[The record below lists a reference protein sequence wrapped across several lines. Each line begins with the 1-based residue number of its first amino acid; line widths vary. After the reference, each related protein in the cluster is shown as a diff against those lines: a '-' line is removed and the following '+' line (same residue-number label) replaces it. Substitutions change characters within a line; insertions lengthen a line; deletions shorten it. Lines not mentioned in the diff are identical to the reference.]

1 MGFLTTSSAG
11 ASFLAGVVIITC
23 WLIAIH
29 DDVLIRRK
37 CGGCIRNLRKH
48 ISDMQGGSLKNYYKL
63 NKDAYLITFI
73 LSIIIGGFWMITG
86 ALAFVKPMFHLIS
99 GIITTI
105 IFICTFAPLVD
116 RMRFNEQ
123 CRLYSEGI
131 KKNFNQIC
139 GGTNSEHVR
148 TMKYI
153 YSSYELFWASSM
165 ACFIFAG
172 YQIICAIAAVYD
184 ERMGSISGKVP
195 PEDAS
200 LKAIGASPEEKSP
213 SKPVPD
219 IEARGDTHQPHEELS
234 NKGEEEQV
242 PDDEAIKSFRAG
254 LEEDPSLQQPGPSDS
269 ALKSYSKMVK
279 RGELELPKESPIPA
293 YNNPD
298 FSLNNI

>member
-1 MGFLTTSSAG
+1 MAFLTTSSAG

-23 WLIAIH
+23 WLITIH

-37 CGGCIRNLRKH
+37 CGGCIRELRKS
-48 ISDMQGGSLKNYYKL
+48 INDMNKGDLKSYYKL

-73 LSIIIGGFWMITG
+73 LSLIIGGFWMITA

-99 GIITTI
+99 GIVTTI

-123 CRLYSEGI
+123 CRLHSERVN
-131 KKNFNQIC
+131 KNFINIC
-139 GGTNSEHVR
+139 GEGSDHVR

-153 YSSYELFWASSM
+153 HSSYELFWASSM

-184 ERMGSISGKVP
+184 ERMNPISSKVP
-195 PEDAS
+195 SEDAS
-200 LKAIGASPEEKSP
+200 LKPVETSPHR
-213 SKPVPD
+213 KPAPD
-219 IEARGDTHQPHEELS
+219 VEARGDTHQPQEELS
-234 NKGEEEQV
+234 KQGEQEQV
-242 PDDEAIKSFRAG
+242 PDEEPMKSFRHG
-254 LEEDPSLQQPGPSDS
+254 LDEEPSLQQPGPSDS
-269 ALKSYSKMVK
+269 ALKSQSKVVK
-279 RGELELPKESPIPA
+279 RGEVELPKESPIPA

-298 FSLNNI
+298 FTYNNI